1 MKRNAVLVLM
11 AGALMGL
18 SACAFQPLHGSPQQ
32 IRAMDGIVVAV
43 DGQARI
49 DQMLD
54 EALNDRFGTPSGGR
68 YRLAVET
75 GDTVLRMGVGADDV
89 ATRWAI
95 ILYVDFSLIDAG
107 SGLPVLTET
116 VRTEATVDIPRGP
129 YAAVS
134 ARRDAEERAASEA
147 ADRIALRVARYIN
160 RGGQ

>member
-1 MKRNAVLVLM
+1 MKRNVLFALM
-11 AGALMGL
+11 AIAMTGL
-18 SACAFQPLHGSPQQ
+18 SACAFQPLHGSQQQ
-32 IRAMDGIVVAV
+32 IRAMDGITVLV
-43 DGQARI
+43 DGQSRI

-68 YRLAVET
+68 YRLAAVT
-75 GDTVLRMGVGADDV
+75 RVSVLRMGVGADDV
-89 ATRWAI
+89 ATRSAI
-95 ILYVDFSLIDAG
+95 SLTVNFSLIDAG

-116 VRTEATVDIPRGP
+116 VRSEATVDIPRQP

>member
-32 IRAMDGIVVAV
+32 IRAMDGVVVAV

-68 YRLAVET
+68 YRLAAVT
-75 GDTVLRMGVGADDV
+75 SVTVVGLGVGADDV
-89 ATRWAI
+89 ATRRAI
-95 ILYVDFSLIDAG
+95 SLLVDFSLIDAG

-116 VRTEATVDIPRGP
+116 VRTEATVDIPRQP

>member
-1 MKRNAVLVLM
+1 MKRNALFALM
-11 AGALMGL
+11 AIAMLGL
-18 SACAFQPLHGSPQQ
+18 SACAFQPLHGSQQQ
-32 IRAMDGIVVAV
+32 IRAMDGITVLV
-43 DGQARI
+43 DGQSRI

-68 YRLAVET
+68 YRLAAVT
-75 GDTVLRMGVGADDV
+75 SVTVLRMGVGADDV
-89 ATRWAI
+89 ATRSAI
-95 ILYVDFSLIDAG
+95 SLSVNFSLIDAG

-116 VRTEATVDIPRGP
+116 VRSEATVDIPRQP

-160 RGGQ
+160 RGGR

>member
-43 DGQARI
+43 DGQTRI
-49 DQMLD
+49 DQILD

-68 YRLAVET
+68 YRLAAVT
-75 GDTVLRMGVGADDV
+75 SMTASGLGVGADDV
-89 ATRWAI
+89 ATRSAI
-95 ILYVDFSLIDAG
+95 SLTVDFSLIDAG

-116 VRTEATVDIPRGP
+116 VRAEATVDIPQQP
-129 YAAVS
+129 YAAIS
-134 ARRDAEERAASEA
+134 ARRDAEERAASQA